1 MCIRDRTVIEVGVDV
16 PNATVMMV
24 RESEHFGVSQLH
36 QLRGRVGR
44 GGHHSLCL
52 FHTFA
57 EPGTPQLERVS
68 RIAEVSDGF
77 ELAELD
83 LEIRQE
89 GDVLGTS
96 QSGKERQLKL
106 LNLVED
112 YEIIQRAYDDAAE
125 IVARDIDLARSV
137 TEEMILEEFEY
148 LDKS

>member
-1 MCIRDRTVIEVGVDV
+1 M
-16 PNATVMMV
+16 
-24 RESEHFGVSQLH
+24 
-36 QLRGRVGR
+36 
-44 GGHHSLCL
+44 
-52 FHTFA
+52 
-57 EPGTPQLERVS
+57 ERVS